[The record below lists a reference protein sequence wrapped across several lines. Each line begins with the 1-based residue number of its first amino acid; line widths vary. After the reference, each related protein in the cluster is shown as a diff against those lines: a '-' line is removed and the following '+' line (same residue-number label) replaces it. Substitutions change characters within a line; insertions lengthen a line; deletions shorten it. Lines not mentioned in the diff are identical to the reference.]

1 MSADA
6 KAAAGGRR
14 SQSER
19 RAETRG
25 RLLDATIESLITV
38 GYAGTTIRHVTE
50 LAGVSQGAQSHH
62 FPHRVDLVVSAFERL
77 AEGRIDRYRERAS
90 ALPPDPGT
98 RQRALLDLLW
108 EDFSSPVF
116 TVAVRLWVAAAED
129 EELRDRL
136 VPVEQRI
143 YANITELAAEVAGER
158 GIDEGLRATP
168 RGRDEHGRRAG
179 ADPGVRPLRP
189 RQQGQPVAIPPGGA
203 RADARGRLSAAG

>member
-14 SQSER
+14 SQSQR

-38 GYAGTTIRHVTE
+38 GYAGTTIRHVTD

-136 VPVEQRI
+136 VPVERRI

-158 GIDEGLRATP
+158 GVAKDFERRLAVAMNTVAGLALTREFDPSGRASKGNQWPYHRAALERMLEG
-168 RGRDEHGRRAG
+168 
-179 ADPGVRPLRP
+179 V
-189 RQQGQPVAIPPGGA
+189 
-203 RADARGRLSAAG
+203 

>member
-14 SQSER
+14 SQSQR

-38 GYAGTTIRHVTE
+38 GYAGTTIRQVTE

-158 GIDEGLRATP
+158 GITKDFERRLAVAMNTVAGLALTREFDPSGRASKGNQWPYHRAALERMLEG
-168 RGRDEHGRRAG
+168 
-179 ADPGVRPLRP
+179 V
-189 RQQGQPVAIPPGGA
+189 
-203 RADARGRLSAAG
+203 

>member
-14 SQSER
+14 SQSQR

-136 VPVEQRI
+136 VPVERRI

-158 GIDEGLRATP
+158 GITKDFERRLAVAMNTVAGLALTREFDPSGRASKGNQWPYHRAALERMLEG
-168 RGRDEHGRRAG
+168 
-179 ADPGVRPLRP
+179 V
-189 RQQGQPVAIPPGGA
+189 
-203 RADARGRLSAAG
+203 

>member
-14 SQSER
+14 SQSQR

-158 GIDEGLRATP
+158 GVAKDFERRLAVAMNTVAGLALTREFDPSGRASKGNQWPYHRAALERMLEG
-168 RGRDEHGRRAG
+168 
-179 ADPGVRPLRP
+179 V
-189 RQQGQPVAIPPGGA
+189 
-203 RADARGRLSAAG
+203 